1 MRLTACLGILFFVL
15 LAPGAMAADN
25 CQAPPGTSG
34 IDEYCEALP
43 TPGGSGSHHGGGGN
57 GGGQKKD
64 RVPAGT
70 RKALQKQGDNGAAV
84 LALTQNAPTA
94 PTGTTQSSTPAPT
107 TTTHH
112 TQTKHHSQAAGGSSQ
127 TSGSATAAQSTPR
140 TNATPAPAAPAS
152 NPASAVGDSFGGS
165 LGAGFLA
172 LLAGI
177 AVVMALVAWLG
188 RRRGPGSAQA

>member
-25 CQAPPGTSG
+25 CAAPPGTSG
-34 IDEYCEALP
+34 IDEYCEVLP
-43 TPGGSGSHHGGGGN
+43 APGGTGSHHGGSGH
-57 GGGQKKD
+57 GGQKKD
-64 RVPAGT
+64 QVPPST

-112 TQTKHHSQAAGGSSQ
+112 SKSKDHSQAGGSTTSAPSTSSQ
-127 TSGSATAAQSTPR
+127 

-152 NPASAVGDSFGGS
+152 NPASAVGNSLGGS

-172 LLAGI
+172 LLAGL

>member
-43 TPGGSGSHHGGGGN
+43 TPGGSGSHHGGSGH
-57 GGGQKKD
+57 GGQKKD
-64 RVPAGT
+64 QVPPST

-107 TTTHH
+107 TTHH
-112 TQTKHHSQAAGGSSQ
+112 RHHSQAGGSQ
-127 TSGSATAAQSTPR
+127 TSGTATTTPSTPSQ

-188 RRRGPGSAQA
+188 RRRGPGSAEA

>member
-25 CQAPPGTSG
+25 CAAPPGTSG
-34 IDEYCEALP
+34 IDQYCEVLP
-43 TPGGSGSHHGGGGN
+43 APGGTGSHHGGN
-57 GGGQKKD
+57 GHGGQKND
-64 RVPAGT
+64 QVPAGT

-94 PTGTTQSSTPAPT
+94 PTGTTQSSTPAPA

-112 TQTKHHSQAAGGSSQ
+112 SQRKHHSQAGGGSSQ
-127 TSGSATAAQSTPR
+127 TSSTTTTQS
-140 TNATPAPAAPAS
+140 NATPAPAAPAS
-152 NPASAVGDSFGGS
+152 NPVSAVGDSFGGS

>member
-1 MRLTACLGILFFVL
+1 MLFFVL

-25 CQAPPGTSG
+25 CAAPPGTSG

-43 TPGGSGSHHGGGGN
+43 APGGTGSHHSGGGH
-57 GGGQKKD
+57 GGQKDK
-64 RVPAGT
+64 VPATT
-70 RKALQKQGDNGAAV
+70 RKALQKQGDDGAAV

-94 PTGTTQSSTPAPT
+94 PSGTSQASTPAPA
-107 TTTHH
+107 TTHH
-112 TQTKHHSQAAGGSSQ
+112 AQRKHHAQAGGGSSQ
-127 TSGSATAAQSTPR
+127 TSGTTATQSTPQ